1 MATGSYTD
9 VAVLGE
15 HLDKPIVNVSASY
28 MNEHHT
34 DEFINLEAYEY
45 NTNGLIKFIKWAV
58 KQDTSGWKYKAKR
71 LPKVKKFTKTKTET
85 SSLSSTESV
94 SSYIRVPQ
102 KGAKRKSLIDESG
115 NFASANEYFEEMN
128 KSDTM
133 NPLITFNNYVK
144 LGYDRDELLS
154 YLDEAYT
161 DGVSFSTYPELAYIL
176 RGYYVPDVE

>member
-1 MATGSYTD
+1 ME
-9 VAVLGE
+9 V
-15 HLDKPIVNVSASY
+15 
-28 MNEHHT
+28 
-34 DEFINLEAYEY
+34 
-45 NTNGLIKFIKWAV
+45 
-58 KQDTSGWKYKAKR
+58 KAKR
-71 LPKVKKFTKTKTET
+71 LPKVKKFTKAKTKTE
-85 SSLSSTESV
+85 SLSSTESV

-102 KGAKRKSLIDESG
+102 KGATRKSLIDKSG

-128 KSDTM
+128 KSNTM

-176 RGYYVPDVE
+176 RGYYVPDAE